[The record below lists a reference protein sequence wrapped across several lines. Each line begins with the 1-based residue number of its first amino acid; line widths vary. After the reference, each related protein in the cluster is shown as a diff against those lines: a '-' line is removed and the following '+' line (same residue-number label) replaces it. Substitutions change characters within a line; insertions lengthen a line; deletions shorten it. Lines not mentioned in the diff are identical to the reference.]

1 MKNNLLSIIF
11 VSIITVSLIGVGCT
25 NNSEI
30 KKEEVISQSSDTIAE
45 AKEENVDVS
54 FGSKGAKSDNNLTNE
69 EMLKYAIEDEYLA
82 RREYEIIM
90 DKYGEQKP
98 FSNII
103 KAEETHI
110 ALLKELFKQYNITIP
125 EDNSKEYE
133 VLPNTLT
140 ESYKAGESAEIENI
154 AMYDRFLKEN
164 IPDDIKQVFIE
175 LRDASKNHLNAFQ
188 NKLN

>member
-1 MKNNLLSIIF
+1 MKNNLLAIIF
-11 VSIITVSLIGVGCT
+11 VSIITLSLIGVGCT

-30 KKEEVISQSSDTIAE
+30 KKEEVISQSSDTIVE
-45 AKEENVDVS
+45 DKEENVDVS

-69 EMLKYAIEDEYLA
+69 EMMKYAIEDEYLA

-90 DKYGEQKP
+90 GKYGDQKP

-110 ALLKELFKQYNITIP
+110 ALLKELFKQYNITVP
-125 EDNSKEYE
+125 EDISKEYA
-133 VLPNTLT
+133 VLPNTLA
-140 ESYKAGESAEIENI
+140 ESYKAGENAEIENI
-154 AMYDRFLKEN
+154 AMYERFLKEN
-164 IPDDIKQVFIE
+164 IPDDIKQVFTE
-175 LRDASKNHLNAFQ
+175 LRDASRNHLNAFQ